1 MAQIGT
7 FTRNEDGSF
16 AGVIKT
22 LNLSVKARLV
32 VAEKDSEKSPD
43 LRALVGNIE
52 IGAAWKKVAKE
63 TGREYHSLKLDDP
76 SFPAP
81 IYASL
86 VENEDGYAHLV
97 ALKRPTSGAAL
108 QSGRRDRAKGHLGSV
123 LQQIA
128 KQTLM
133 LRFKRTVDD

>member
-63 TGREYHSLKLDDP
+63 TGREYHS
-76 SFPAP
+76 SSST
-81 IYASL
+81 IRASRSDL
-86 VENEDGYAHLV
+86 REPRGERRRLRSHLV

-108 QSGRRDRAKGHLGSV
+108 QSGAA
-123 LQQIA
+123 IA
-128 KQTLM
+128 LKDTSEVSSS
-133 LRFKRTVDD
+133 K

>member
-52 IGAAWKKVAKE
+52 
-63 TGREYHSLKLDDP
+63 
-76 SFPAP
+76 
-81 IYASL
+81 
-86 VENEDGYAHLV
+86 
-97 ALKRPTSGAAL
+97 TSI
-108 QSGRRDRAKGHLGSV
+108 S
-123 LQQIA
+123 IA
-128 KQTLM
+128 KSIDRMREVNFLFILVSSFLVLDM
-133 LRFKRTVDD
+133 KRASPFRVRLQFLDGS

>member
-76 SFPAP
+76 PANT
-81 IYASL
+81 YTH
-86 VENEDGYAHLV
+86 EMMR
-97 ALKRPTSGAAL
+97 ALDEGILKARFDSGELHAL
-108 QSGRRDRAKGHLGSV
+108 SM
-123 LQQIA
+123 
-128 KQTLM
+128 QTLTPEEW
-133 LRFKRTVDD
+133 KANG

>member
-63 TGREYHSLKLDDP
+63 TGREYHS
-76 SFPAP
+76 SSSTIRAFPLRSTRASWRTKTATLSSGRAEAANQRRGAP
-81 IYASL
+81 I
-86 VENEDGYAHLV
+86 
-97 ALKRPTSGAAL
+97 GAPR
-108 QSGRRDRAKGHLGSV
+108 SR
-123 LQQIA
+123 
-128 KQTLM
+128 
-133 LRFKRTVDD
+133 

>member
-22 LNLSVKARLV
+22 LSLNIKARF
-32 VAEKDSEKSPD
+32 VAADKESEKSPD
-43 LRALVGNIE
+43 LRALAGSIE
-52 IGAAWKKVAKE
+52 IGAGWKKAAKE
-63 TGREYHSLKLDDP
+63 TGREYHSVKLDDP

-86 VENEDGYAHLV
+86 VEVEDGYALIWS
-97 ALKRPTSGAAL
+97 R
-108 QSGRRDRAKGHLGSV
+108 
-123 LQQIA
+123 
-128 KQTLM
+128 
-133 LRFKRTVDD
+133 

>member
-52 IGAAWKKVAKE
+52 IGAAWKKVARRRAGSTTPQARRSE
-63 TGREYHSLKLDDP
+63 L
-76 SFPAP
+76 PAP

-86 VENEDGYAHLV
+86 VENEDGYALIWS
-97 ALKRPTSGAAL
+97 R
-108 QSGRRDRAKGHLGSV
+108 
-123 LQQIA
+123 
-128 KQTLM
+128 
-133 LRFKRTVDD
+133 